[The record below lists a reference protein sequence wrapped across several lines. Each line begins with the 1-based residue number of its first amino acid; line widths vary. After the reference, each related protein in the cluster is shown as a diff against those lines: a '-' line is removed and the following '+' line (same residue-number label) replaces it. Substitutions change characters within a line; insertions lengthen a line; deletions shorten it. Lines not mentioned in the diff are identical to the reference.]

1 MNYKITGG
9 LKKNKKTIIIGLIL
23 WVVLII
29 VLVLPFT
36 VAKNIASDFV
46 SKNPNQDFLTNF
58 MAIYQKAIT
67 NPLDSII

>member
-9 LKKNKKTIIIGLIL
+9 LKKNKKTIIIGLVL

-46 SKNPNQDFLTNF
+46 MLRF
-58 MAIYQKAIT
+58 I
-67 NPLDSII
+67 